1 MSDITTKEY
10 TETIENADGTTTE
23 KKWDAYRFK
32 DTGITFSKDYILPG
46 EELTIIFQSGKLNG
60 MVFAVTFDPDG
71 KDEQLWEIVRNEDY
85 GRPLPMRCSS
95 PKTAIPTFVRLGFN
109 QNNRIR
115 TCIRC
120 RTGLKERLKVI
131 DQI

>member
-1 MSDITTKEY
+1 MKSIPGELELCRTSLPRNIPKPLRMLMERS
-10 TETIENADGTTTE
+10 E

-71 KDEQLWEIVRNEDY
+71 KDEQLWEIVE
-85 GRPLPMRCSS
+85 
-95 PKTAIPTFVRLGFN
+95 T
-109 QNNRIR
+109 RITVAVTR
-115 TCIRC
+115 
-120 RTGLKERLKVI
+120 
-131 DQI
+131 